1 MFNEEIKRRRIAKIK
16 SKLYHKIKKRQ
27 KLRDESKRIEGMNSE
42 EKNEYLEKL
51 AKQRIHERITL
62 RHKSKNKHI
71 QELLRFSKGNK
82 NSIQDSINEVNK
94 IRREQLEKVN
104 EAFLEKMS
112 EEYDE
117 DNYRE

>member
-1 MFNEEIKRRRIAKIK
+1 
-16 SKLYHKIKKRQ
+16 
-27 KLRDESKRIEGMNSE
+27 MNSQ

-62 RHKSKNKHI
+62 RHKSKNRHI
-71 QELLRFSKGNK
+71 QDLLRFSKGNK
-82 NSIQDSINEVNK
+82 DSIQDSINEVNK

-112 EEYDE
+112 E
-117 DNYRE
+117 